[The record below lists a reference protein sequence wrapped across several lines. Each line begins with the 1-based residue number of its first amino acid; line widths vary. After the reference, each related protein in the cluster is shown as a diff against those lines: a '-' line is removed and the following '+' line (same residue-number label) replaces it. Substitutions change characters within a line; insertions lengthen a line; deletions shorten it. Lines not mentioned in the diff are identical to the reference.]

1 MRLATERRTQ
11 SRARR
16 WRVVLTVS
24 TAILIGCAADIILAM
39 TGDSR
44 SQTISAA
51 VGQEIDVT
59 LGNVGPA
66 LYVSPPLMSSAV
78 AEYLGVDVVPP
89 FAPGGPTQRFRFKAV
104 GAGQALVEFRRTL
117 GDSVVSVVRDTF
129 QVR

>member
-1 MRLATERRTQ
+1 MKLATERRTQQ

-24 TAILIGCAADIILAM
+24 TAILIGCAADIILAV

-59 LGNVGPA
+59 LGMTLRRVE
-66 LYVSPPLMSSAV
+66 V
-78 AEYLGVDVVPP
+78 A
-89 FAPGGPTQRFRFKAV
+89 T
-104 GAGQALVEFRRTL
+104 
-117 GDSVVSVVRDTF
+117 
-129 QVR
+129 

>member
-24 TAILIGCAADIILAM
+24 TAILIGCAADIMLAV

-78 AEYLGVDVVPP
+78 AE
-89 FAPGGPTQRFRFKAV
+89 
-104 GAGQALVEFRRTL
+104 
-117 GDSVVSVVRDTF
+117 
-129 QVR
+129 